1 MQELVASSSG
11 LPRPDTLPELGLV
24 DQLNVLVCLQCIY
37 AIATRSE
44 GHECR
49 YGTCVQERRCE
60 AHFGETFT
68 VAGFDTTEVHMSDIA
83 LAIFLLCL
91 RRLRAVSVATARAG
105 QDLIFSPLYA
115 MRGYARAR
123 YRAN

>member
-44 GHECR
+44 GTR
-49 YGTCVQERRCE
+49 VSVLYACVQERRCE

-68 VAGFDTTEVHMSDIA
+68 VAGFDTNEVHMSDIA

-91 RRLRAVSVATARAG
+91 RRVATARAG

-115 MRGYARAR
+115 MLGYARAR